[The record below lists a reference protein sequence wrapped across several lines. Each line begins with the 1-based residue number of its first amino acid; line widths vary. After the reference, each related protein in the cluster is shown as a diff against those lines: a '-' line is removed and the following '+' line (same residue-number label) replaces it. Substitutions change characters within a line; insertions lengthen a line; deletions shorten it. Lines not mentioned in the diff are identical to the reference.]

1 MSQDNTRD
9 FPRDPRRPRRSMP
22 PTGNTFDSSSSRDH
36 DFRFILPPQES
47 KIFDQDAPENLDTE
61 ESNFQGVDLTN
72 NQENTAHK
80 TISETQ
86 ATPNWL
92 VFDVGNDDIFLPISK
107 SDQKGLETIQPQVDS
122 PSIRIWTFKKTNSLN
137 VHGFLCP
144 KVPGSCEDAPPIFV
158 TPTTASLRP
167 TSLGVLDGMGGA
179 GAGVAKFETPRLS
192 ISTSEALLAS
202 RIVRLAVIRALTA
215 EVETTCNGLAESI
228 KVILKKTEDD
238 LRLAEKTRIRGT
250 VIKRL
255 PTTLVVSQ
263 IHDHSTISGT
273 KIETWWA
280 GDSRAF
286 LVTPED
292 GLTLLTR
299 DHVQIDDP
307 LEQLRSDPP
316 IENVVNMST
325 DFYLDE
331 NSIMVKGPF
340 LLLLATDGVFGYLP
354 TPGFL
359 ELGLIESLI
368 DAQKGIAKSFANFC
382 TTYAADDVSAVL
394 FIRGFSDDADMRSLF
409 SSRLDMLR
417 KRYSLLTSMTN
428 DDPNRN
434 AEVERLW
441 AIERPSYLRLSKV
454 THV

>member
-1 MSQDNTRD
+1 M
-9 FPRDPRRPRRSMP
+9 
-22 PTGNTFDSSSSRDH
+22 
-36 DFRFILPPQES
+36 
-47 KIFDQDAPENLDTE
+47 
-61 ESNFQGVDLTN
+61 
-72 NQENTAHK
+72 
-80 TISETQ
+80 
-86 ATPNWL
+86 
-92 VFDVGNDDIFLPISK
+92 
-107 SDQKGLETIQPQVDS
+107 
-122 PSIRIWTFKKTNSLN
+122 
-137 VHGFLCP
+137 
-144 KVPGSCEDAPPIFV
+144 
-158 TPTTASLRP
+158 
-167 TSLGVLDGMGGA
+167 
-179 GAGVAKFETPRLS
+179 
-192 ISTSEALLAS
+192 
-202 RIVRLAVIRALTA
+202 
-215 EVETTCNGLAESI
+215 
-228 KVILKKTEDD
+228 
-238 LRLAEKTRIRGT
+238 
-250 VIKRL
+250 IKRL

-382 TTYAADDVSAVL
+382 TTYAADDVSAVI
-394 FIRGFSDDADMRSLF
+394 FSRGFSDDADMRSLF

>member
-1 MSQDNTRD
+1 MSRDNSRD
-9 FPRDPRRPRRSMP
+9 FPRDPRRPRRSALP
-22 PTGNTFDSSSSRDH
+22 GDDSFKAISDNDRVFRTVVPAQASKFFDQDA
-36 DFRFILPPQES
+36 PES
-47 KIFDQDAPENLDTE
+47 KIFDQDAPENLE
-61 ESNFQGVDLTN
+61 IKV
-72 NQENTAHK
+72 
-80 TISETQ
+80 TISETH

-92 VFDVGNDDIFLPISK
+92 TFGVGNDDIHLPMSRT
-107 SDQKGLETIQPQVDS
+107 SQKDLQTIQPRVDN
-122 PSIRIWTFKKTNSLN
+122 PSTRIWTFKKKNSFN
-137 VHGFLCP
+137 IHGFLCP
-144 KVPGSCEDAPPIFV
+144 KVIGSCEDAPPIFV
-158 TPTTASLRP
+158 TPATTNRRP
-167 TSLGVLDGMGGA
+167 TSIGVLDGMGGA
-179 GAGVAKFETPRLS
+179 GAGLAKFESPGFS

-202 RIVRLAVIRALTA
+202 RIVRFEVVRALTA
-215 EVETTCNGLAESI
+215 DSATTCSALANSI
-228 KVILKKTEDD
+228 RDRLKKTESS
-238 LRLAEKTRIRGT
+238 LRLAEKTRMRGT
-250 VIKRL
+250 MTKRL

-263 IHDHSTISGT
+263 IHDPDPISGT
-273 KIETWWA
+273 KIDTWWA

-286 LVTPED
+286 LVTPKD
-292 GLTLLTR
+292 GLALLTR
-299 DHVQIDDP
+299 DHVRIDDP

-331 NSIMVKGPF
+331 KSIVIKDPF
-340 LLLLATDGVFGYLP
+340 LLMLATDGVFGYLP

-368 DAQKGIAKSFANFC
+368 DSPTGAAEHFANFC

-394 FIRGFSDDADMRSLF
+394 FIRGFSDDTDMKNLF
-409 SSRLDMLR
+409 SSRLGVLR